1 MNRIIIDFMS
11 QQTCMTVCCLD
22 ANGLPYCFNCY
33 FIYDNLHMRLIYKS
47 SASAEHSKHIAN
59 NGHVSGTILP
69 NHIRKFA
76 VKGVQ
81 FFGEIEALDARE
93 EKYAAELYYGKFP
106 IARVMNGV
114 LNFIMIKAIK
124 MTDSTLGIV
133 NKIAWDRAICF

>member
-76 VKGVQ
+76 VKEFSFWRNRSIRRSG
-81 FFGEIEALDARE
+81 
-93 EKYAAELYYGKFP
+93 GK
-106 IARVMNGV
+106 ICSRII
-114 LNFIMIKAIK
+114 LW
-124 MTDSTLGIV
+124 
-133 NKIAWDRAICF
+133 KISYSKSNEWSVKFHND